1 MVTHESGL
9 FGDGR
14 ANRRRKL
21 PPEARRDPAAVAVPP
36 WYPDTP
42 VIRDCLAA
50 RLELAALLDGEVGAI
65 LDQLA
70 ADGLADSTIVVF
82 WGDHGEGIPHGKRE
96 LNEHGLRVPLVVR
109 VPTRFHA
116 TATLPG
122 GGPPAGATAN
132 LVSLLDLGPTML
144 DLAGLEIPPCM
155 EGRSF
160 LGPHAEPRQVVIGVA
175 DRMNDA
181 AGCGRSARDAR
192 FRYVRNFLPWLDG
205 DALPDYADGVPITG
219 ELRRARREGT
229 LPAGARWFSRPSRP
243 AEELYDVAA
252 DPDELTDLA
261 ADPRHRADLERLRD
275 AVRSWMR
282 DTRDT
287 GIVPEPILRREALV
301 AGSEWAVFH
310 PQGDDAAAAVR
321 LGPHEDSSRRVV
333 ERIRRRLAGAER

>member
-1 MVTHESGL
+1 
-9 FGDGR
+9 
-14 ANRRRKL
+14 
-21 PPEARRDPAAVAVPP
+21 
-36 WYPDTP
+36 
-42 VIRDCLAA
+42 
-50 RLELAALLDGEVGAI
+50 
-65 LDQLA
+65 
-70 ADGLADSTIVVF
+70 
-82 WGDHGEGIPHGKRE
+82 
-96 LNEHGLRVPLVVR
+96 
-109 VPTRFHA
+109 
-116 TATLPG
+116 
-122 GGPPAGATAN
+122 
-132 LVSLLDLGPTML
+132 
-144 DLAGLEIPPCM
+144 
-155 EGRSF
+155 
-160 LGPHAEPRQVVIGVA
+160 
-175 DRMNDA
+175 
-181 AGCGRSARDAR
+181 
-192 FRYVRNFLPWLDG
+192 
-205 DALPDYADGVPITG
+205 VPITG

-321 LGPHEDSSRRVV
+321 LGPDEDSSRRVV